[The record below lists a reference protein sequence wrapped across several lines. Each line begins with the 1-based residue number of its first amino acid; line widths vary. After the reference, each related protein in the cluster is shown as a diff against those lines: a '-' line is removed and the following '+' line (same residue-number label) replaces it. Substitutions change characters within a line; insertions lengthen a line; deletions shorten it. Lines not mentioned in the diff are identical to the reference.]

1 MMVAAIGEL
10 VMLRVVI
17 LRVFTPLVAAF
28 AGFALADGNY
38 AAAAS
43 GRFHIAQTSTV
54 TNCMMAC
61 NSQAA
66 SCQTTCLIPG
76 TPPTNAA
83 TATGNANQS
92 TSCQLNCTTQQVN
105 CQTTCGTTS
114 PSQ

>member
-1 MMVAAIGEL
+1 MLRV

-17 LRVFTPLVAAF
+17 LVVAAF
-28 AGFALADGNY
+28 AGFAFANCER

-43 GRFHIAQTSTV
+43 GRFRIAQTSTV

-66 SCQTTCLIPG
+66 SCQTTCLVPG
-76 TPPTNAA
+76 TAPTNAA
-83 TATGNANQS
+83 TTTGNANVN
-92 TSCQLNCTTQQVN
+92 TACQLKCSTQQIN

>member
-1 MMVAAIGEL
+1 
-10 VMLRVVI
+10 MLRVVT
-17 LRVFTPLVAAF
+17 LLVTAF
-28 AGFALADGNY
+28 AGFAFANDNC

-66 SCQTTCLIPG
+66 SCQTTCLVPG
-76 TPPTNAA
+76 TPPTAAA
-83 TATGNANQS
+83 TTTGNANQN

>member
-1 MMVAAIGEL
+1 MLRV
-10 VMLRVVI
+10 VMLRVAT
-17 LRVFTPLVAAF
+17 LLVAAF
-28 AGFALADGNY
+28 AGFALANDNW

-76 TPPTNAA
+76 TPPTTAA
-83 TATGNANQS
+83 TTTSNANQN

>member
-1 MMVAAIGEL
+1 
-10 VMLRVVI
+10 MLRVAT
-17 LRVFTPLVAAF
+17 LLVAAF
-28 AGFALADGNY
+28 AGFAFACNS
-38 AAAAS
+38 AVAAS

-66 SCQTTCLIPG
+66 ACQTTCLVPG
-76 TPPTNAA
+76 TAPTNAA
-83 TATGNANQS
+83 TTTGNANQS
-92 TSCQLNCTTQQVN
+92 TSCQLNCSTQQIN

>member
-1 MMVAAIGEL
+1 MLRV
-10 VMLRVVI
+10 VMLRVV
-17 LRVFTPLVAAF
+17 TLVAAAF
-28 AGFALADGNY
+28 AGFASVNCDR

-54 TNCMMAC
+54 TNCMMTC

-66 SCQTTCLIPG
+66 SCQTTCLVPG
-76 TPPTNAA
+76 TAPTNAA
-83 TATGNANQS
+83 TTTGNANVN
-92 TSCQLNCTTQQVN
+92 TACQLNCSTQQIN

>member
-1 MMVAAIGEL
+1 
-10 VMLRVVI
+10 MLRVVS
-17 LRVFTPLVAAF
+17 LLVAAA
-28 AGFALADGNY
+28 AGFVFANNDC

-43 GRFHIAQTSTV
+43 GRFHVAQTSTV

-66 SCQTTCLIPG
+66 SCQTTCLVPG

-83 TATGNANQS
+83 TTTGNANQN
-92 TSCQLNCTTQQVN
+92 TSCQLNCSTQQVN

>member
-1 MMVAAIGEL
+1 MRWIAILIVIVFGEFAIGNCNSAVAASRRI
-10 VMLRVVI
+10 
-17 LRVFTPLVAAF
+17 
-28 AGFALADGNY
+28 
-38 AAAAS
+38 
-43 GRFHIAQTSTV
+43 HIAQTSTV

-66 SCQTTCLIPG
+66 SCQTTCLVPG

-83 TATGNANQS
+83 TTTSNANQS

-105 CQTTCGTTS
+105 CQTTCASTS

>member
-1 MMVAAIGEL
+1 MMVAAIGET
-10 VMLRVVI
+10 VMLRVVT
-17 LRVFTPLVAAF
+17 LLVAAF
-28 AGFALADGNY
+28 AGLAFACNS

-43 GRFHIAQTSTV
+43 GRFHVAQTSTV

-66 SCQTTCLIPG
+66 ACQTTCLVPG
-76 TPPTNAA
+76 TAPTNAA
-83 TATGNANQS
+83 TTTGNANQS